1 MVLPTYSLK
10 HGAIASIL
18 AQTFF
23 THSLSRH
30 REEYLAPI
38 PEGERQDLILAYHA
52 QLNSVDDATRIKAA
66 KAWSKWECVG
76 DSTIERKLI
85 LIHTHT
91 HAHIEWPHQS
101 CMWIPRTW
109 KGLKAMNLQSQY
121 LGFPPLL
128 SRDKV

>member
-1 MVLPTYSLK
+1 MVLLTYSLK
-10 HGAIASIL
+10 HGAIALMSSCTNL
-18 AQTFF
+18 F

-76 DSTIERKLI
+76 DSAIEKKLI
-85 LIHTHT
+85 FIHTHPHT
-91 HAHIEWPHQS
+91 HI
-101 CMWIPRTW
+101 
-109 KGLKAMNLQSQY
+109 
-121 LGFPPLL
+121 
-128 SRDKV
+128 